1 VGLISGLLTLPI
13 TGPARAGWWILEQ
26 VIGAAEAELYDEDK
40 ITAQLRALAAE
51 VDSGRI
57 SEEEHALAEAA
68 LIERLVEA
76 RAHNQA
82 TQETP

>member
-51 VDSGRI
+51 
-57 SEEEHALAEAA
+57 AA